1 MGPLVIGILATIAL
15 VFCCLC
21 NLLVLI
27 AILGGAQ

>member
-21 NLLVLI
+21 DLLILI
-27 AILGGAQ
+27 LILAGAQ